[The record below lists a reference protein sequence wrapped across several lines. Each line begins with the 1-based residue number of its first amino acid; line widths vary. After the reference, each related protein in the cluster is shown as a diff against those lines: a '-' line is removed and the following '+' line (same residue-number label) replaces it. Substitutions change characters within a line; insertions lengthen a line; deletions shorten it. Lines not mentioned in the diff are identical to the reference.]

1 MHVVQWDGNIVILQC
16 VTDLNREIIW
26 ETRNETY
33 AANSYS
39 EDESFVSVTRNF
51 SVTERTTVI
60 CIGLGNP
67 FDPQLQDPVM
77 YSITL
82 EPREGLC
89 QFITQYM

>member
-1 MHVVQWDGNIVILQC
+1 MHVVQQDGNVFTLRC

-33 AANSYS
+33 VADSYS
-39 EDESFVSVTRNF
+39 EAGSFVSVTRNF
-51 SVTERTTVI
+51 SVTERTTVT

-67 FDPQLQDPVM
+67 LDRQLQAPVM

-89 QFITQYM
+89 SLTQYM